1 MSDLHTG
8 GSIRRPVKFLAI
20 AIGLAA
26 IVFAASFA
34 SIFLKEF
41 LEQSAASKK
50 VTAPKLG
57 SARPGMPA
65 VQVVV
70 PEPADTET
78 GEKTKAESSGKNEP

>member
-1 MSDLHTG
+1 MFDLRTG
-8 GSIRRPVKFLAI
+8 GSSRRPVKFLAI

-26 IVFAASFA
+26 IVFAAGFA
-34 SIFLKEF
+34 LIFLKEF

-70 PEPADTET
+70 PEPTALET
-78 GEKTKAESSGKNEP
+78 VEKSKTESSTENEP

>member
-8 GSIRRPVKFLAI
+8 GSIRRPAKFLAI
-20 AIGLAA
+20 AIVVAA

-41 LEQSAASKK
+41 LEQAAASKK
-50 VTAPKLG
+50 VTAPQLG

-65 VQVVV
+65 VQVVI
-70 PEPADTET
+70 PEAVASQSD
-78 GEKTKAESSGKNEP
+78 EKAKAESSGENEP

>member
-26 IVFAASFA
+26 IVFAAGFA
-34 SIFLKEF
+34 LIFLKEF
-41 LEQSAASKK
+41 LEQAAASKK

-70 PEPADTET
+70 PEAATTEAV
-78 GEKTKAESSGKNEP
+78 EKTKAESSGENEP